1 MVFLLKK
8 EENGQAYYYLAHNMR
23 SGKKWKSLR
32 KYLGKKPPTKKEL
45 ENLKQGFAKEFGI
58 LLEKGF
64 QYLNKEKLEKID
76 FIISEFQKRIKDYP
90 KIALDKMERD
100 FTIRFTYD
108 TNAIEGNTISLIETA
123 ALLEKKVVP
132 QGKSLREIHEITN
145 TEKALNY
152 LRKYKGDISKR
163 LVCKLHKIMM
173 ENIDDETAGKVRS

>member
-64 QYLNKEKLEKID
+64 QYLNKEKLEKIEESERVSLHTGFGVSGVDGVFTVID
-76 FIISEFQKRIKDYP
+76 FVQVSTLPF
-90 KIALDKMERD
+90 AFVAFMV
-100 FTIRFTYD
+100 
-108 TNAIEGNTISLIETA
+108 
-123 ALLEKKVVP
+123 KVVDSR
-132 QGKSLREIHEITN
+132 G
-145 TEKALNY
+145 
-152 LRKYKGDISKR
+152 
-163 LVCKLHKIMM
+163 
-173 ENIDDETAGKVRS
+173 